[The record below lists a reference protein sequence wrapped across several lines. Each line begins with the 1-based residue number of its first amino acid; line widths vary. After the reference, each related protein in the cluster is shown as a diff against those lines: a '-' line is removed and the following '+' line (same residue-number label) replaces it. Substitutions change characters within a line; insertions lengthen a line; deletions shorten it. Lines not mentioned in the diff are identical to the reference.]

1 MKYNQFQVIEN
12 LWKII
17 CSENGASQ
25 FFEPDPDKQLKQTL
39 MYNEIH
45 RSTDAIWKFWKAVL
59 EKGN

>member
-1 MKYNQFQVIEN
+1 MYMKYNQF

-25 FFEPDPDKQLKQTL
+25 FFESDPDKQLKQTL
-39 MYNEIH
+39 M
-45 RSTDAIWKFWKAVL
+45 L